1 MKCASGICTSR
12 DQQCMARGLRQN
24 ISEQCSFQKD
34 SCLISCTDPKDSRNC
49 LMLSGMFLDGTE
61 CGLAGFCHKGTC
73 VGTGACKFL
82 WIYNIFHFLNTEIAT
97 VNTLKAWTAQNM
109 AIAIPVYIFGS
120 IGVLLILGWIIWYIR
135 RRYKR
140 KILLS
145 EKDKDSRPNSIISYP
160 PLAASKSPTT
170 VNTTVLPNHTMKR
183 DSQIVPFPINSI
195 PSSLLQQH
203 QSHNI
208 INATTA
214 EIELENLS
222 IPTNN
227 SNNLNDLVNTS
238 NNNNNNN
245 NIVQASSRRNTLF
258 LPSTN
263 NTNSND
269 HRSSIVGTHRRG
281 KSNIE

>member
-1 MKCASGICTSR
+1 MIHLSK
-12 DQQCMARGLRQN
+12 QN
-24 ISEQCSFQKD
+24 
-34 SCLISCTDPKDSRNC
+34 
-49 LMLSGMFLDGTE
+49 
-61 CGLAGFCHKGTC
+61 
-73 VGTGACKFL
+73 
-82 WIYNIFHFLNTEIAT
+82 T
-97 VNTLKAWTAQNM
+97 VNTLKAWTAQNK

-120 IGVLLILGWIIWYIR
+120 IGVLLIIGWIVWFIR

-160 PLAASKSPTT
+160 PLAASKSPAAANATL
-170 VNTTVLPNHTMKR
+170 VPNHTMKR

-195 PSSLLQQH
+195 PSSLLQQS
-203 QSHNI
+203 SHNTS
-208 INATTA
+208 TTA

-227 SNNLNDLVNTS
+227 TSNNANPNNLVNTPAGS
-238 NNNNNNN
+238 NNG
-245 NIVQASSRRNTLF
+245 SSRRNTLF

-263 NTNSND
+263 TPNLND
-269 HRSSIVGTHRRG
+269 HRSSFVGTHRRG